1 LIFQGKMGDS
11 LANFQLMLDNEIY
24 KNQISIER
32 NTSLVMENTGVSD
45 RAMSLFWKI
54 AINH

>member
-1 LIFQGKMGDS
+1 MGDS